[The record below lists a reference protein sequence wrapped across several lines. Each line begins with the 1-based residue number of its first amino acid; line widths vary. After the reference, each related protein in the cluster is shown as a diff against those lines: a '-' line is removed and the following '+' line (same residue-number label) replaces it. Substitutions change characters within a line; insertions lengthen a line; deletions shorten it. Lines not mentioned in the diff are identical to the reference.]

1 MYVGLLHFF
10 LFISIVC
17 AVNVGKLHLQPAT
30 TFIPAFFY
38 SSILWPVILAQREVK
53 QKRQQNVLRQSPSRS
68 SFGAVLKVMLGF
80 SKECQ
85 NVPYFCRLVTW
96 RLRQCLD
103 ILFKGVST
111 VSEAPSFD
119 TTCYTAWNIQLT
131 RGAGLGLASEH
142 LDLLL
147 SEDVKIGRDRKLSET
162 DRVCEYDDMI
172 YIYIY
177 LYTYINIYTICIWY
191 VYVSCLGSFGWIKFN
206 EGTLHGS
213 KSSLPGPWPHVTAL
227 HVGSEPAAF
236 LWDYSLGLWIFECH
250 WTCCEIWKKVLW
262 YILIYQSIMNSIMN
276 FSTKDLGAK
285 WHLIFLAQH
294 GESQCCWPNWR
305 MGPSPCAPL
314 QLPS

>member
-1 MYVGLLHFF
+1 MSHIFVAWSLDVSGNALIFCLRGY
-10 LFISIVC
+10 
-17 AVNVGKLHLQPAT
+17 QPC
-30 TFIPAFFY
+30 
-38 SSILWPVILAQREVK
+38 
-53 QKRQQNVLRQSPSRS
+53 QK
-68 SFGAVLKVMLGF
+68 
-80 SKECQ
+80 
-85 NVPYFCRLVTW
+85 
-96 RLRQCLD
+96 
-103 ILFKGVST
+103 
-111 VSEAPSFD
+111 
-119 TTCYTAWNIQLT
+119 
-131 RGAGLGLASEH
+131 H
-142 LDLLL
+142 LLL
-147 SEDVKIGRDRKLSET
+147 IPHVTPHETFSLLEVLGWVSPPSTWICFWARMWNTMKTYNQSEEIGNWVKPIES
-162 DRVCEYDDMI
+162 VNMMIWYI

-177 LYTYINIYTICIWY
+177 INIYTMCIWY

>member
-1 MYVGLLHFF
+1 MWVKCTCSLQLLSFQHSFTHQFSGLSSWHSVRWSRNVSKMYSDSH
-10 LFISIVC
+10 
-17 AVNVGKLHLQPAT
+17 H
-30 TFIPAFFY
+30 
-38 SSILWPVILAQREVK
+38 REVVSV
-53 QKRQQNVLRQSPSRS
+53 QC
-68 SFGAVLKVMLGF
+68 
-80 SKECQ
+80 SK
-85 NVPYFCRLVTW
+85 W
-96 RLRQCLD
+96 CLD
-103 ILFKGVST
+103 SARNVRMSHIFVAWSLDVSGN
-111 VSEAPSFD
+111 ALIFCLRG
-119 TTCYTAWNIQLT
+119 CYTAWNIKLT

-147 SEDVKIGRDRKLSET
+147 SEDVEYMKTCNQSEEIWNWVKT
-162 DRVCEYDDMI
+162 DRVCEYDEI
-172 YIYIY
+172 RYIYIHY
-177 LYTYINIYTICIWY
+177 ILYICIWY

-236 LWDYSLGLWIFECH
+236 LWDYSLGLRIFECH

-305 MGPSPCAPL
+305 MGPSPCGPL